1 MTNHPK
7 DPRRECER
15 LARENL
21 RLRDQLEFCRQQV
34 ATLTATV
41 KRLRESRKADR
52 EKYEDKLA
60 EKEAVI
66 NELKDVDTMLNAG
79 ADKVSINSAALR
91 CPSLIDDIA
100 NHFGSQVCIVAIDA
114 RFEDDG
120 EWHCYLNGGRL
131 RTDKCLAEWA
141 KEAADRGAG
150 EILFTSM
157 NHDS

>member
-66 NELKDVDTMLNAG
+66 NELKFQLDHANALLHHDG
-79 ADKVSINSAALR
+79 TQLTPFKRHAQ
-91 CPSLIDDIA
+91 
-100 NHFGSQVCIVAIDA
+100 GS
-114 RFEDDG
+114 
-120 EWHCYLNGGRL
+120 
-131 RTDKCLAEWA
+131 T
-141 KEAADRGAG
+141 
-150 EILFTSM
+150 
-157 NHDS
+157 

>member
-66 NELKDVDTMLNAG
+66 NELKFRLDHANALLHHDG
-79 ADKVSINSAALR
+79 TNTGTPTSQTRAGQQKSVPNSRRSSGMRKEHLTVTRNHPFSQCQILKLLIRQTIRCRMAAAQNAALLTAFLQA
-91 CPSLIDDIA
+91 SL
-100 NHFGSQVCIVAIDA
+100 
-114 RFEDDG
+114 R
-120 EWHCYLNGGRL
+120 
-131 RTDKCLAEWA
+131 
-141 KEAADRGAG
+141 
-150 EILFTSM
+150 
-157 NHDS
+157 

>member
-1 MTNHPK
+1 MTNHTK

-66 NELKDVDTMLNAG
+66 NELKFRLDHANALLHHDG
-79 ADKVSINSAALR
+79 TNTGTPTSQTRAGQADKGWPAEVCTQLTPFKRHAQ
-91 CPSLIDDIA
+91 
-100 NHFGSQVCIVAIDA
+100 GS
-114 RFEDDG
+114 
-120 EWHCYLNGGRL
+120 
-131 RTDKCLAEWA
+131 T
-141 KEAADRGAG
+141 
-150 EILFTSM
+150 
-157 NHDS
+157 